1 MIHQLFI
8 HYSCIIHP
16 RAACGGR
23 FIILNI
29 MHVLCTWSFRY
40 IEHYFYAQRHDKNLI
55 NFRDG
60 QAVNRSAN
68 MVVKFLKQIEGK
80 IGRRF

>member
-55 NFRDG
+55 NFSRW
-60 QAVNRSAN
+60 AN
-68 MVVKFLKQIEGK
+68 GEPQREYGCQILEAN
-80 IGRRF
+80 